1 MPFTLWMIIVALS
14 LFATALHADERVRSD
29 TIYGIHTRD
38 RSGSS
43 YIERDGVI
51 YPTIKG
57 TSAPDYGAQDRM
69 IIRDGKVYE
78 AIPGTTT
85 PDYGTG
91 RYLFQ
96 NEEREDD

>member
-1 MPFTLWMIIVALS
+1 MLMKWGLFVAALALFT
-14 LFATALHADERVRSD
+14 TALVADERVL
-29 TIYGIHTRD
+29 
-38 RSGSS
+38 RSGDWGAAFV
-43 YIERDGVI
+43 ERDGVI
-51 YPTIKG
+51 YPAIKG
-57 TSAPDYGAQDRM
+57 TSTPDYGARERL

-85 PDYGTG
+85 PDYGSG